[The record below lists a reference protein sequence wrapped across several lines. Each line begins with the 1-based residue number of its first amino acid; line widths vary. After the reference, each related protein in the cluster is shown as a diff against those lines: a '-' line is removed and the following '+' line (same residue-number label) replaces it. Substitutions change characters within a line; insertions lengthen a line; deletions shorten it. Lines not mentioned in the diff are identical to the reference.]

1 MPGYSQDRERS
12 RGRERSFLPDRSAGG
27 SAGREA
33 FTKVTAA
40 PSYKEPLSLK
50 RFITDRGKLVP
61 AKRTGASAKMQ
72 RVISREV
79 KRARFMALLPY
90 TDRHAI

>member
-1 MPGYSQDRERS
+1 MPGYSQDR
-12 RGRERSFLPDRSAGG
+12 GCDREVYA
-27 SAGREA
+27 
-33 FTKVTAA
+33 KVTTA

-61 AKRTGASAKMQ
+61 AKRTGVSAKMQ
-72 RVISREV
+72 RIISREV

-90 TDRHAI
+90 TDRHAL

>member
-1 MPGYSQDRERS
+1 MPGYNQEGHDRGEI
-12 RGRERSFLPDRSAGG
+12 FAK
-27 SAGREA
+27 
-33 FTKVTAA
+33 TTTA
-40 PSYKEPLSLK
+40 PNYKEPLSLK
-50 RFITDRGKLVP
+50 RFVTDRGKLIP

-72 RVISREV
+72 RIISREV

>member
-1 MPGYSQDRERS
+1 MLMAKITSVPN
-12 RGRERSFLPDRSAGG
+12 
-27 SAGREA
+27 
-33 FTKVTAA
+33 
-40 PSYKEPLSLK
+40 YKDALSLK

-61 AKRTGASAKMQ
+61 AKRSGATAKMQ
-72 RVISREV
+72 RAISREV